1 MAQTTIATTATTAP
15 SRRKRNPWPYL
26 FASPYFVIYFLFGLF
41 PILFSLYISFMDWDG
56 IGNKTFVGLRNYVQL
71 AQDRVFLRSL
81 WNTALLMAAYI
92 PLQIVVGLVLASMLY
107 GGRMKLKRFFQL
119 ALFLPYI
126 TTPVAIGL
134 LFALFFDW
142 QSGLVNRFFIELGLW
157 TQGVNWLGEPGG
169 ARFVLILML
178 FWKGFGYCMLIYLAG
193 LATISKDIYEAAWVD
208 GAKPYQSFF
217 AITIPLLKP
226 VTMFLAITS
235 IIYGFQ
241 LLDEPMLL
249 LAGWASGSPLIGGP
263 ERCCFTP
270 MWYLYDTTF
279 STGNRFGY
287 GASIAYGLFLV
298 IFAFSLIG
306 IKMFRG
312 DEE

>member
-1 MAQTTIATTATTAP
+1 MADPIPTTSP
-15 SRRKRNPWPYL
+15 NKSKRNPWPYL
-26 FASPYFVIYFLFGLF
+26 FTTPYLIAYMIFGLF

-56 IGNKTFVGLRNYVQL
+56 INEMKFIGLQNYIHL
-71 AQDRVFLRSL
+71 AQDAVFLRSL
-81 WNTALLMAAYI
+81 GNTALLIVIYI
-92 PLQIVVGLVLASMLY
+92 PLQIIVGLILASLLY
-107 GGRMKLKRFFQL
+107 VGHMRLKRFFQL

-142 QSGLVNRFFIELGLW
+142 QSGLLNRIFIEIGIW
-157 TQGVNWLGEPGG
+157 TEGINWLGTPIG
-169 ARFVLILML
+169 ARFVLIVML

-193 LATISKDIYEAAWVD
+193 LATISKEVYEAAWMD

-217 AITIPLLKP
+217 YITIPMLKP
-226 VTMFLAITS
+226 VTLFLVITS
-235 IIYGFQ
+235 VIYGFQ

-263 ERCCFTP
+263 ERSCFTP

-298 IFAFSLIG
+298 IFVFSLVG
-306 IKMFRG
+306 IRLSRG
-312 DEE
+312 DNE